1 MHRYCADAV
10 DTHIANN
17 APATN
22 LFLIAI
28 ML

>member
-28 ML
+28 MF